1 MIQGRW
7 ANADARL
14 AKLRVFP
21 RRRAAL
27 VLLLV
32 MLAFAPIAGVAAW
45 FQATET
51 SPATGDAQVVAQG
64 VLTIPAGNLVW
75 RIERQVAPPP
85 ATAAPVTATT
95 AFLLGAEG
103 AVLIEDVPTGEQ
115 VRLAPGEA
123 LLTRPVT
130 EQLRAA
136 IGANAATYYA
146 ISLAAPDEAGTG
158 ELVFASEPFTG
169 LDGRHDVDLV
179 RDVLAASATL
189 EVPGGTGPTLVF
201 VTAGA
206 VDVLLDTGEV
216 ASLAA
221 EQAIALSGPLV
232 VTAGAEGAVVQAAVI
247 GPAVPQLTT
256 PETAAPTTPAAPTVP
271 AATPVATTAPTV
283 APTTPSGTPVAT
295 VAAEPV
301 PTDTGPTEAV
311 PTATTAVPTATA
323 PAAEPTATLPV
334 AEPTATAPVTE
345 PAATTTAVADADS
358 DGDGVTDASE
368 AEINTDPAVA
378 DTDGDGL
385 TDGEEVLVH
394 GTAPLASDSD
404 GDGILDADEVNQGT
418 DPLTAEGAAA
428 DPGDSDGDGLPDS
441 VEADLG
447 TDPADTDT
455 DDDGLTDGDEYY
467 TYQTGTRNPDNDGDG
482 VLDGAEIE
490 NGTDPNDPNSF

>member
-1 MIQGRW
+1 
-7 ANADARL
+7 
-14 AKLRVFP
+14 
-21 RRRAAL
+21 
-27 VLLLV
+27 LLLV
-32 MLAFAPIAGVAAW
+32 MLALAPIAGVAAW

-51 SPATGDAQVVAQG
+51 SPATGDAQVVAHG

-85 ATAAPVTATT
+85 ATAAPVTAPS

-103 AVLIEDVPTGEQ
+103 AMLIEDVPAGEQ
-115 VRLAPGEA
+115 VRLTPGEA
-123 LLTRPVT
+123 VLTRAGT

-136 IGANAATYYA
+136 IGANAATYYS
-146 ISLAAPDEAGTG
+146 ISLAAPDEAGAG

-179 RDVLAASATL
+179 RDILAASASL
-189 EVPGGTGPTLVF
+189 EIPGGTGPTLVF

-216 ASLAA
+216 VSLAA

-232 VTAGAEGAVVQAAVI
+232 ITAGAEGAVVQAAVI

-256 PETAAPTTPAAPTVP
+256 PQTAAPTAPTVP
-271 AATPVATTAPTV
+271 AATPVATAAPTV

-301 PTDTGPTEAV
+301 PTDAGPTE
-311 PTATTAVPTATA
+311 AVPTATA
-323 PAAEPTATLPV
+323 PAAEPTATVPV
-334 AEPTATAPVTE
+334 TEPTATAPVTE
-345 PAATTTAVADADS
+345 SAATATAAPDT
-358 DGDGVTDASE
+358 DGDGLADANE
-368 AEINTDPAVA
+368 TEINSDPAVA

-385 TDGEEVLVH
+385 TDGDEVLVH

-404 GDGILDADEVNQGT
+404 GDGIVDADEVNQGT
-418 DPLTAEGAAA
+418 DPLTAEGAAT

-441 VEADLG
+441 IEAELG

-455 DDDGLTDGDEYY
+455 DEDGLSDGDEYY
-467 TYQTGTRNPDNDGDG
+467 T
-482 VLDGAEIE
+482 
-490 NGTDPNDPNSF
+490 